1 MPVHLIFPMWHNG
14 RADSAPTHQGN
25 HNPSRR
31 VLELKKSGSPDD
43 REGPTLPAIRRFL
56 SPMKFP
62 VLLLPVVLLLAGCST
77 LSTHVEPKTD
87 LGRLKHIYVVENLN
101 DNHNLHRLIVQELQA
116 RGIQAESGPLTLIPA
131 GAKTYLVYDDHWDWD
146 FKDYLIGLSITLR
159 ETSSD
164 RPLAN
169 AFYFRPTAFL
179 KTPRFMV
186 QTVLDGLFKPNAK
199 PSPQPVLS
207 PPEEEPEKR
216 GGRRS

>member
-1 MPVHLIFPMWHNG
+1 MIGKAQPFRILHVF
-14 RADSAPTHQGN
+14 
-25 HNPSRR
+25 
-31 VLELKKSGSPDD
+31 
-43 REGPTLPAIRRFL
+43 

-62 VLLLPVVLLLAGCST
+62 ILLLPVALLFASCST
-77 LSTHVEPKTD
+77 LSTHVEPKTN
-87 LGRLKHIYVVENLN
+87 LGQLKHIYVVESLN

-116 RGIQAESGPLTLIPA
+116 RGIQAESGPLTLVPP

-186 QTVLDGLFKPNAK
+186 QTVLDGLFQPSAKPN
-199 PSPQPVLS
+199 PQPALI
-207 PPEEEPEKR
+207 PPEEEPENH

>member
-1 MPVHLIFPMWHNG
+1 
-14 RADSAPTHQGN
+14 
-25 HNPSRR
+25 
-31 VLELKKSGSPDD
+31 
-43 REGPTLPAIRRFL
+43 
-56 SPMKFP
+56 MKFP
-62 VLLLPVVLLLAGCST
+62 ILLLPVALLLASCST
-77 LSTHVEPKTD
+77 LSTHVEPKTN
-87 LGRLKHIYVVENLN
+87 LGQLKHIYVVESLN

-116 RGIQAESGPLTLIPA
+116 RGIQAESGPLTLVPP

-186 QTVLDGLFKPNAK
+186 QTVLDGLFTPNAQ
-199 PSPQPVLS
+199 PSPQPALL
-207 PPEEEPEKR
+207 PPEEELEKR